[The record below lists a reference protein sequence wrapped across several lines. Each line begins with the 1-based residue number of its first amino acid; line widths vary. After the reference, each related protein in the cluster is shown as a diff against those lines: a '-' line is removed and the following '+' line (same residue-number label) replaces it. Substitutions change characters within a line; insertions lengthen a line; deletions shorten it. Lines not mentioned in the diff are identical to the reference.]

1 MRQFYWF
8 TYKRMIDGGPKDI
21 RSKSLETECYLIWKR
36 IFAGVLKVCG
46 GKIILDYAHGL
57 EIQSLTPL

>member
-1 MRQFYWF
+1 
-8 TYKRMIDGGPKDI
+8 MIDGGPKDI